1 METPKKLSGRFVHVV
16 ARVDLAKRTGRIL
29 YVNPATTGVKL
40 AAGSDPTVRLRFASA
55 DGAEIA
61 WSNPVLHLA
70 SCEARAA
77 SRSAL
82 IQEDVELVSGMTSIE
97 LQVDGNTVDSY
108 TAGKLAADA
117 PPKKRNLTAKKLQGA
132 SPFAGPKMQLETAGL
147 ESPAVDGVSYTV
159 QAKPTPAAPW
169 TTLAVGGSTPSVT
182 VDANQFPGS
191 KSVIVRVL
199 RTNGFFED
207 VVAEDVVKF

>member
-1 METPKKLSGRFVHVV
+1 METPKRLSGRFVHVV
-16 ARVDLAKRTGRIL
+16 ARVDLDKRTGKIL
-29 YVNPATTGVKL
+29 YVNPATAGVKM
-40 AAGSDPTVRLRFASA
+40 AAGGDPTVRLRFADA
-55 DGAEIA
+55 DGAEVA
-61 WSNPVLHLA
+61 SLNPVLHLA

-77 SRSAL
+77 HRSAL
-82 IQEDVELVSGMTSIE
+82 IQEDVELAPGMTSIE

-108 TAGKLAADA
+108 TAGKLAVGAA
-117 PPKKRNLTAKKLQGA
+117 SQKGKLTAQKLKGA
-132 SPFAGPKMQLETAGL
+132 SPFAGPKMQLGTAGVEWL
-147 ESPAVDGVSYTV
+147 AVDGVSYTV
-159 QAKPTPAAPW
+159 QAKPTQASPW
-169 TTLAVGGSTPSVT
+169 STLAVGGSTPSVT